1 MGTLS
6 SESVPIALNEQYKML
21 FFIHDILT
29 QGLDWDIIAGNVMG
43 VVLN

>member
-1 MGTLS
+1 MSNT
-6 SESVPIALNEQYKML
+6 VAAKML